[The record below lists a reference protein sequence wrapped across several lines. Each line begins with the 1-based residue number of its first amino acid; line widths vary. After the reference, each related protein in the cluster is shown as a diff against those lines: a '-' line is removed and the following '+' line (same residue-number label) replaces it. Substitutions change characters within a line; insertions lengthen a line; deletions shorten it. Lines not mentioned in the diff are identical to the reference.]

1 MSLDKLKDTAR
12 KYEQKE
18 DWRKAIEVYLKAIQQ
33 VESGKDAATDLS
45 LFNRVGDL
53 YLKVND
59 TASAVRHYERA
70 VDLYAD
76 QGFFNNAIALCGKI
90 LRVNPGRTATYLKL
104 AQLHARKNVVIEAKR
119 NLLEYI
125 ERMHARGELDEAFAA
140 VKAFADQFSSSQDIR
155 LMLIEL
161 LRAASRSDEVH
172 EQLEKLSFDLEA
184 VDGRAAAGLAADPSD
199 AQDGVDAGEAPASAR
214 RGGDL
219 IFLDTGFGD
228 ASATPGGG
236 AVRAGSWPPI
246 EAAAPDGLLVT
257 EPLQVDDAETTGS
270 TSAIPFI
277 ETGPSYGAPV
287 DGLISPPTAAPEAGL
302 AEGFEATAFDAG
314 IEPEVIASGSV
325 EFENNVVEVVE
336 GPSAAGDLLA
346 AGDAI
351 QLEPVDGLG
360 FGGDAPPAED
370 TALPLLEPEPLV
382 LPEPEVDLSDVLAE
396 SLAEPEVEPA
406 AELPEPDSVELD
418 FIDDE
423 RALDLAEPA
432 APDDE
437 PVAPLDASAAS
448 GEEPAAGAVH
458 DELEALQQAVID
470 QPDDPATHV
479 RLGSL
484 LVRRGEAAQALVE
497 FQLAAELYEGQE
509 AWEPAGHA
517 IEQVIA
523 LEPDDI
529 RHYQKLV
536 ELAFRSGSRSQLI
549 DAYLRLADV
558 LARLGAHDKAHAV
571 YNRVLDHDPTN
582 PRALAGIS
590 AGQEPAAEPT
600 PAPTLAPP
608 AMPGRPLSPVAP
620 RQPERAPTAEGAPTA
635 ERSPTAERAPTV
647 ESAPPAPAVPAPSA
661 PATPPPTTPAPAPA
675 AAGGDSFVD
684 LGSLVLDEQAPKDT
698 RMRVEGRQPIEDEQ
712 RAFEETLAEFKRG
725 IEQNLA
731 ADDYQAHYDLGI
743 AFKEMGLLD
752 EAIAEFQK
760 ALRAPEGRLRTSEA
774 LGIAFF
780 DKGQFA
786 IAETVL
792 RRAVEG
798 VDGGDDEKI
807 GLLYWMG
814 RAAEEQG
821 KAVEALRAYE
831 RALAVDIRFM
841 DTSDRIQ
848 RLAAG
853 RS

>member
-12 KYEQKE
+12 KHEQKE

-33 VESGKDAATDLS
+33 VESGKDASNDLS
-45 LFNRVGDL
+45 LYNRVGDL

-59 TASAVRHYERA
+59 TASAVKHYERA
-70 VDLYAD
+70 VDLYGD
-76 QGFFNNAIALCGKI
+76 QGFFNNGIALCGKI
-90 LRVNPGRTATYLKL
+90 LRVNPGRTLTYLKL

-125 ERMHARGELDEAFAA
+125 ERMHGRGELDEAFTA

-161 LRAASRSDEVH
+161 LRAASRSDEVR

-184 VDGRAAAGLAADPSD
+184 IDGHAPAKPATHASDAPEGPDAAD
-199 AQDGVDAGEAPASAR
+199 APAPPR

-219 IFLDTGFGD
+219 IFLDTGFGEP
-228 ASATPGGG
+228 SPTPGSG
-236 AVRAGSWPPI
+236 ASRVGSQPAV

-257 EPLQVDDAETTGS
+257 EPLQIDDPDSESEGSTRDLPLIDTGS
-270 TSAIPFI
+270 HA
-277 ETGPSYGAPV
+277 EPSV
-287 DGLISPPTAAPEAGL
+287 DGIMRSLAADADAAL

-314 IEPEVIASGSV
+314 VEPEVTAPSSGGFDGYV
-325 EFENNVVEVVE
+325 IDEAFRT
-336 GPSAAGDLLA
+336 GDVLPA
-346 AGDAI
+346 DDAV
-351 QLEPVDGLG
+351 QLEPVDDLGLA
-360 FGGDAPPAED
+360 GDSALADEP
-370 TALPLLEPEPLV
+370 LPLVDSEPLIA
-382 LPEPEVDLSDVLAE
+382 PEPEVDLSDMLNE
-396 SLAEPEVEPA
+396 SLAEPELEPVVELPETDAIELEFVDDGGAGGASARSLGDTEAQSERTLDFLHADSSIDEPA
-406 AELPEPDSVELD
+406 AS
-418 FIDDE
+418 
-423 RALDLAEPA
+423 
-432 APDDE
+432 
-437 PVAPLDASAAS
+437 LDALATASAEFAS
-448 GEEPAAGAVH
+448 SAPH

-470 QPDDPATHV
+470 QPDNPATHMA
-479 RLGSL
+479 LGNL
-484 LVRRGEAAQALVE
+484 LVQRGETAEALFE
-497 FQLAAELYEGQE
+497 FRIAAEVYEGQE
-509 AWEPAGHA
+509 AWEPAGGA
-517 IEQVIA
+517 IDQIIA

-536 ELAFRSGSRSQLI
+536 ELGFRSGSRNQLI

-558 LARLGAHDKAHAV
+558 LARLGADDKAHAV

-590 AGQEPAAEPT
+590 AGQAPVAE
-600 PAPTLAPP
+600 PAPTSASPATPARSAAAAPK
-608 AMPGRPLSPVAP
+608 GS
-620 RQPERAPTAEGAPTA
+620 ERARGA
-635 ERSPTAERAPTV
+635 
-647 ESAPPAPAVPAPSA
+647 ESAPPAAAAAPPS
-661 PATPPPTTPAPAPA
+661 APAPA
-675 AAGGDSFVD
+675 AAATHGNSFVD

-731 ADDYQAHYDLGI
+731 ADDYQAHYDLGV

-780 DKGQFA
+780 EKGQFA

-792 RRAVEG
+792 RRAVDGLE
-798 VDGGDDEKI
+798 GGDDEKI
-807 GLLYWMG
+807 GLLYWLG

-821 KAVEALRAYE
+821 KSVEALRSYE

-848 RLAAG
+848 RLTAG